1 MRLQKFLSHAG
12 IASRRAA
19 EELIKQGKIKVN
31 GQITTQL
38 GTEIDE
44 YKDRVDYNN
53 KFIKLPEK
61 FVYLALNKP
70 VGYICSQNNEQGK
83 TIFDL
88 IKSKERLFSVGRL
101 DKDSSGLLLLTND
114 GEFANEMTH
123 PRYEK
128 EKEYFVVLDRNL
140 IPQDKER
147 IERGI
152 TIDGKKLQPC
162 KIDLGKNNSYKI
174 IIKEGINRQ
183 IRRMF
188 GRFGYDVKKLKR
200 IRVGKLELKNLK
212 EGQSRPF
219 KKEDI

>member
-12 IASRRAA
+12 VSSRRAA

-31 GQITTQL
+31 GQIITQL

-61 FVYLALNKP
+61 FIYLALNKP

-140 IPQDKER
+140 TPQDKER

-152 TIDGKKLQPC
+152 MIDGKKLQPC

-183 IRRMF
+183 IRRML

-200 IRVGKLELKNLK
+200 IRVSTRSHSL
-212 EGQSRPF
+212 F
-219 KKEDI
+219 

>member
-12 IASRRAA
+12 VASRRAA

-31 GQITTQL
+31 GQIITQL

-61 FVYLALNKP
+61 FIYLALNKP

-140 IPQDKER
+140 TPQDKER

-152 TIDGKKLQPC
+152 MIDGKKLQPC

-183 IRRMF
+183 IRRML

-212 EGQSRPF
+212 EGQTRPF

>member
-12 IASRRAA
+12 VASRRTA

-31 GQITTQL
+31 GQIITQL

-61 FVYLALNKP
+61 FIYLALNKP

-140 IPQDKER
+140 TPQDKER

-152 TIDGKKLQPC
+152 MIDGKKLQPC

-183 IRRMF
+183 IRRML

-212 EGQSRPF
+212 EGQTRPF